1 MVMATKILTNNIN
14 TISNNKSSLMSGM
27 NPYDVCKIS
36 NNMSSLRYTFV
47 ENELHVERGNSMECA
62 TSENGLKPS

>member
-1 MVMATKILTNNIN
+1 
-14 TISNNKSSLMSGM
+14 MSGM

-47 ENELHVERGNSMECA
+47 ENELHVERGNSMEMCDFRKRVKA
-62 TSENGLKPS
+62 ELNVKINDSPNPENGTYYFVFD